1 MKKSIKGVCLYLAL
15 IAGATAA
22 GNDNVQLSNLHF
34 QSTQNGLQIIQGL
47 GQNTS
52 SKTLANVIIKI
63 NLLKDDVVIGQA
75 GDFVTN
81 IEPGQKF
88 VINASYNSIELH
100 PDSFKVTE
108 VTALQK

>member
-1 MKKSIKGVCLYLAL
+1 MFAKVSMV
-15 IAGATAA
+15 
-22 GNDNVQLSNLHF
+22 GN
-34 QSTQNGLQIIQGL
+34 TGRNGRRYKRDAY
-47 GQNTS
+47 QNTS

-75 GDFVTN
+75 GDFVSN

-88 VINASYNSIELH
+88 VINASFNSIELH